1 MLSFIFSRA
10 VFCTAPW
17 QTERLEE
24 ATVHEEL
31 IIVGG
36 SIQEDVRKAPA
47 PHKCTRNVMDP
58 RGERIDLNQIKQLS
72 LK

>member
-1 MLSFIFSRA
+1 M
-10 VFCTAPW
+10 
-17 QTERLEE
+17 
-24 ATVHEEL
+24 HEEL